1 MAMTREKRKRI
12 EALVIETFEK
22 LDKTGSNAAAY
33 KKRLGDMS
41 DAQFEEWVKRLATDE
56 DYHFY
61 LDVQPYHNE
70 PTLDQIE
77 AAAKVTG
84 TKLHQYVYFRHD
96 GAQDNPVRTA
106 HPVPCGWIHVRRLQQ
121 ILAKKT
127 SYSTDASK
135 RSQLTG
141 QLSGDDAVGRL
152 ADEEAYALKTVG
164 AESVLKE
171 LLGPRADN
179 RDKRLQMYQTID
191 KQGFVQYGTLKG
203 DLKNQPTINYLDTLL
218 LAAGLK
224 SDLIDKT
231 ELLRISVDR
240 PVDTGAKR

>member
-56 DYHFY
+56 GYHFY

-84 TKLHQYVYFRHD
+84 TKLHQYVFFRHD
-96 GAQDNPVRTA
+96 GAQGNPVRTA
-106 HPVPCGWIHVRRLQQ
+106 QRVPVG
-121 ILAKKT
+121 
-127 SYSTDASK
+127 
-135 RSQLTG
+135 LT
-141 QLSGDDAVGRL
+141 AH
-152 ADEEAYALKTVG
+152 
-164 AESVLKE
+164 
-171 LLGPRADN
+171 
-179 RDKRLQMYQTID
+179 
-191 KQGFVQYGTLKG
+191 
-203 DLKNQPTINYLDTLL
+203 
-218 LAAGLK
+218 
-224 SDLIDKT
+224 
-231 ELLRISVDR
+231 
-240 PVDTGAKR
+240 

>member
-12 EALVIETFEK
+12 EALIIETFEK
-22 LDKTGSNAAAY
+22 LDKTGSNAAIY
-33 KKRLGDMS
+33 RKKMGDMS
-41 DAQFEEWVKRLATDE
+41 DTQFEEWIKRFATDE
-56 DYHFY
+56 DAHFY

-84 TKLHQYVYFRHD
+84 TQLHQYVYFKHD

-106 HPVPCGWIHVRRLQQ
+106 QRVAVGYIHVRRLQQ

-179 RDKRLQMYQTID
+179 RDKRLQMYQAIERD
-191 KQGFVQYGTLKG
+191 GFARYSDLKG

-224 SDLIDKT
+224 SDLIDST
-231 ELLRISVDR
+231 ELLRVSVDR
-240 PVDTGAKR
+240 PVENQRK

>member
-1 MAMTREKRKRI
+1 M
-12 EALVIETFEK
+12 
-22 LDKTGSNAAAY
+22 
-33 KKRLGDMS
+33 
-41 DAQFEEWVKRLATDE
+41 KRLATDE

-84 TKLHQYVYFRHD
+84 TKLHQYVFFRHD

-106 HPVPCGWIHVRRLQQ
+106 QRVAVGYIHVRRLQQ

-179 RDKRLQMYQTID
+179 RDKRLQMYQAIERD
-191 KQGFVQYGTLKG
+191 GFARYGDLKG

-224 SDLIDKT
+224 SDLIDST
-231 ELLRISVDR
+231 ELLRVSVDR
-240 PVDTGAKR
+240 PVENQRK

>member
-1 MAMTREKRKRI
+1 MNPKRKRI
-12 EALVIETFEK
+12 EALVLEVMGK
-22 LDKTGSNAAAY
+22 LDRTGENARRYEAQFKT
-33 KKRLGDMS
+33 MS
-41 DAQFEEWVKRLATDE
+41 DAQFDAWAKRLATDE
-56 DYHFY
+56 DFHFY
-61 LDVQPYHNE
+61 LAVLPYKNE
-70 PTLDQIE
+70 PTLDDVE

-84 TKLHQYVYFRHD
+84 TQLHQYVYFRHD
-96 GAQDNPVRTA
+96 GAKDNPVRSA
-106 HPVPCGWIHVRRLQQ
+106 VRVPVGYIHVRRLQQ

-164 AESVLKE
+164 AEAVLKE

-179 RDKRLQMYQTID
+179 RDKRLGMYQAIE
-191 KQGFVQYGTLKG
+191 KQGYVQYGELKG
-203 DLKNQPTINYLDTLL
+203 DLKNQPTVNYLDTLL

-231 ELLRISVDR
+231 ELLRVTADR
-240 PVDTGAKR
+240 PVDLGAKR

>member
-12 EALVIETFEK
+12 EALIIETFEK
-22 LDKTGSNAAAY
+22 LDKTGSNAAIY
-33 KKRLGDMS
+33 RKKMGDMS
-41 DAQFEEWVKRLATDE
+41 DTQFEEWIKRFATDD

-61 LDVQPYHNE
+61 LSCQPYHNE

-84 TKLHQYVYFRHD
+84 TQLHQYVYFKHD
-96 GAQDNPVRTA
+96 GAQDNPIRTA
-106 HPVPCGWIHVRRLQQ
+106 QRVPVGHIHVRRLQQ

-179 RDKRLQMYQTID
+179 RDKRLQMYQAINN
-191 KQGFVQYGTLKG
+191 QGFVQYGELKG

-231 ELLRISVDR
+231 ELLRVSADR
-240 PVDTGAKR
+240 PVEGQRK

>member
-1 MAMTREKRKRI
+1 MAMNSSKRKRI
-12 EALVIETFEK
+12 EALVLEVMGK
-22 LDKTGSNAAAY
+22 LDTTGENT
-33 KKRLGDMS
+33 KRYQAQFKEMS
-41 DAQFEEWVKRLATDE
+41 DAQFEAWAKKLSTDE
-56 DYHFY
+56 DFHFY
-61 LDVQPYHNE
+61 LNVLPYKNE
-70 PTLDQIE
+70 PTLDDVE

-96 GAQDNPVRTA
+96 GAKDNPVRSA
-106 HPVPCGWIHVRRLQQ
+106 VRVPVGYIHVRRLQQ

-164 AESVLKE
+164 AEAVLKE

-179 RDKRLQMYQTID
+179 RDKRLGMYQAIE
-191 KQGFVQYGTLKG
+191 KQGYVQYGELKG
-203 DLKNQPTINYLDTLL
+203 DLKNQPTVNYLDALL

-231 ELLRISVDR
+231 ELLRVTADR
-240 PVDTGAKR
+240 PVDLGAKR

>member
-1 MAMTREKRKRI
+1 MNAKRKRI
-12 EALVIETFEK
+12 EALIIEVMDK
-22 LDKTGSNAAAY
+22 LDKTGENAARYRKLMGA
-33 KKRLGDMS
+33 MS
-41 DAQFEEWVKRLATDE
+41 DAQFDSWMKKFATDE
-56 DYHFY
+56 DAHFY
-61 LDVQPYHNE
+61 LNVLPYHNE
-70 PTLDQIE
+70 PTLDQVE

-84 TKLHQYVYFRHD
+84 TQLHQYVYFRHD
-96 GAQDNPVRTA
+96 GAKDNPVRTA
-106 HPVPCGWIHVRRLQQ
+106 VKVPVGYIHVRRLQQ

-164 AESVLKE
+164 AESILKE

-179 RDKRLQMYQTID
+179 RDKRLQMYQAIER
-191 KQGFVQYGTLKG
+191 QGFVQYGELKG

-231 ELLRISVDR
+231 ELLRVSVDR
-240 PVDTGAKR
+240 PVEDQRK

>member
-1 MAMTREKRKRI
+1 
-12 EALVIETFEK
+12 
-22 LDKTGSNAAAY
+22 
-33 KKRLGDMS
+33 
-41 DAQFEEWVKRLATDE
+41 
-56 DYHFY
+56 
-61 LDVQPYHNE
+61 
-70 PTLDQIE
+70 
-77 AAAKVTG
+77 
-84 TKLHQYVYFRHD
+84 
-96 GAQDNPVRTA
+96 
-106 HPVPCGWIHVRRLQQ
+106 
-121 ILAKKT
+121 LAKKT

-179 RDKRLQMYQTID
+179 RDKRLQMYQAID

-231 ELLRISVDR
+231 ELLRVSVDR
-240 PVDTGAKR
+240 PVDTSAKR

>member
-12 EALVIETFEK
+12 EALIIETFEK
-22 LDKTGSNAAAY
+22 LDKTGSNAAIY
-33 KKRLGDMS
+33 RKKMGDMS
-41 DAQFEEWVKRLATDE
+41 DTQFEEWIKRFATDE
-56 DYHFY
+56 DAHFY

-84 TKLHQYVYFRHD
+84 TQLHQYVYFKHD

-106 HPVPCGWIHVRRLQQ
+106 YRCPVGWIHIRRLQQ

-179 RDKRLQMYQTID
+179 RDKRLQMYQAID
-191 KQGFVQYGTLKG
+191 NQGFVQYGTLKG

-224 SDLIDKT
+224 SDLIDST
-231 ELLRISVDR
+231 ELLRVSVDR
-240 PVDTGAKR
+240 PVENQRK